1 MTDSWVERLRACA
14 PVITYTSACALSSVV
29 NLSSLPVTPVL
40 SCEYGGVRDCI
51 VLSNVDCLCY

>member
-14 PVITYTSACALSSVV
+14 LVIENMSASALSSVV

-40 SCEYGGVRDCI
+40 SREYGGVQDCI